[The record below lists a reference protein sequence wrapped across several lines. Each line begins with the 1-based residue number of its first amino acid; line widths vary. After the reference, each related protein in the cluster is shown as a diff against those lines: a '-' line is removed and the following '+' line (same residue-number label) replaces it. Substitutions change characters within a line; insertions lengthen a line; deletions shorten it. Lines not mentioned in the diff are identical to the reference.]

1 MMISD
6 EQVHRVVQSLR
17 TKQAVSAPVEAAIP
31 SADPDLVA
39 GIVDMLR
46 CTPDLRQDR
55 IESAKRLVN
64 GGMPDSHE
72 LASKLLGRVLSD
84 SLR

>member
-1 MMISD
+1 MISD

-17 TKQAVSAPVEAAIP
+17 TQQAVSAPVRTSIP

-39 GIVDMLR
+39 GIVDMLC
-46 CTPDLRQDR
+46 CTPDLRLDR

-64 GGMPDSHE
+64 GAMPRSDE
-72 LASKLLGRVLSD
+72 VASKLLGRVLSD